1 MVTPRARGVRCR
13 LIPVSGS
20 NIWICR
26 ILDVA
31 SCPLWMTP
39 RGKRR
44 CGVTQITIGIVM
56 PLSRAMD
63 WHGQRLCGEFAW

>member
-1 MVTPRARGVRCR
+1 MSVDTSIWFEYLDMPDSGRGV
-13 LIPVSGS
+13 VS
-20 NIWICR
+20 
-26 ILDVA
+26 
-31 SCPLWMTP
+31 LWMTP

-63 WHGQRLCGEFAW
+63 WHGLRLCGEFAW